1 MVISSVTVPK
11 KTSSNKL
18 KNLFSKNIKNPDDVR
33 GNVKYVDIQLLE
45 QTVNH
50 RGIPSAKPTYYQ
62 RISCNTLMIDGFQA
76 NKLKRPTNRYLS
88 TNLNNYKKTPTQLNC
103 SVESS
108 LSCTQKNK
116 SSEQVNEDV
125 NKTSNHHH
133 HQQQLQRQKLNS
145 CSLPRSSLSLSSS
158 SSLSSFTLKG
168 SRDSIKLRNTATK
181 LTATNL
187 CSKDTLM
194 KNNEKDSNKSSKN
207 NYDLLNAEDI
217 LSSEM
222 STVFMKDD
230 SVKKQTILCYEQM
243 NLKTCPIIDSNEIC
257 HFLSLQ
263 YNQIHRIVHL
273 HHLTKLVYLNI
284 SNNQLTTMNG
294 LETLYSLRILLLG
307 NNQIKQICALN
318 NLYNLNV
325 LDLNHNQIQIIE
337 NLTHLKKLYC
347 LNLSFNYITTVNGLS
362 GLISLTELNLKHN
375 NILLIEPIDNVP
387 KLIWI
392 FLSFNH
398 IKSWSQISG
407 LTNLNL
413 CAQVTLDG
421 NPIVFDPTYRKMIS
435 SDKRF
440 FKDNTTVY
448 PLKPNPSKPIN
459 KMNMDE
465 QGLLKRNVP
474 ISFLLENKQHFPDEQ
489 QLTTTTT
496 NIIHE
501 LLNYFKEN
509 EQHDSILRANSVD
522 NSINSSTENLT
533 ELMNHNDSTLSRNEQ
548 NLAYLPNNLSNLI
561 QSNLSLW
568 SIHSDLQY
576 FSPTSTINQMK
587 EGEDNW
593 TEEVTNVNV
602 EINSSDN
609 SNNMVG
615 YSSIGTLTDES
626 ILFPLFPSTKN
637 NLLKFKYYLKGLT
650 HLVLEGI
657 PSTIVFKVDDD
668 DNDDYVHKLSNVIGN
683 DSKFEKQTNESTEHT
698 INFDCFSSLVNHLQ
712 YVQSNNNI
720 NDNNNAIISKDDEDE
735 DNEIERKESNH
746 SLKLLNF
753 NRIVKLTIRNVN
765 WNEFINC
772 ISKLHE
778 LLPQL
783 KELNL
788 ENNQLKYLHQV
799 TDLIDFEYLTALH
812 ITGSNGNPIVEQSG
826 QLWRPFIIWSLADSL
841 NLTFLDGKLIK
852 PNEVNESKNLFSLFY
867 ERIKMRNSYCTTSN
881 QSFYKRLE
889 TVNNISNMMN
899 NKIPMS
905 DANIDD
911 SGLRLVNSISSPT
924 LPRTVLNSHNNNNI
938 NNNNRNIDATMATTS
953 VHTTSTLVNCSR
965 FVEQQNILLTKK
977 ELNNDNEVT
986 RDNSVDSLRRSS
998 SNKFK
1003 INGSSINGF
1012 KQNQSSIHNI
1022 SPALKQ
1028 VNKSE
1033 NFENGLQS
1041 NEGKLSIQNQLLKNW
1056 PSILKRLIHQAI
1068 TDNHIATNKL

>member
-1 MVISSVTVPK
+1 
-11 KTSSNKL
+11 
-18 KNLFSKNIKNPDDVR
+18 
-33 GNVKYVDIQLLE
+33 
-45 QTVNH
+45 
-50 RGIPSAKPTYYQ
+50 
-62 RISCNTLMIDGFQA
+62 
-76 NKLKRPTNRYLS
+76 
-88 TNLNNYKKTPTQLNC
+88 
-103 SVESS
+103 
-108 LSCTQKNK
+108 
-116 SSEQVNEDV
+116 
-125 NKTSNHHH
+125 
-133 HQQQLQRQKLNS
+133 
-145 CSLPRSSLSLSSS
+145 
-158 SSLSSFTLKG
+158 
-168 SRDSIKLRNTATK
+168 
-181 LTATNL
+181 
-187 CSKDTLM
+187 M
-194 KNNEKDSNKSSKN
+194 KNNEKDSNKPSKN
-207 NYDLLNAEDI
+207 NYDLLNDEDI

-230 SVKKQTILCYEQM
+230 SVRKQTILCYEQM

-263 YNQIHRIVHL
+263 YNQIHRIEHL

-284 SNNQLTTMNG
+284 SDNQLTTMNG

-337 NLTHLKKLYC
+337 NLIHLKKLYC
-347 LNLSFNYITTVNGLS
+347 LNLSFNYITTVTGLS
-362 GLISLTELNLKHN
+362 GLISLTELNLRHN

-398 IKSWSQISG
+398 IKS
-407 LTNLNL
+407 
-413 CAQVTLDG
+413 
-421 NPIVFDPTYRKMIS
+421 
-435 SDKRF
+435 
-440 FKDNTTVY
+440 
-448 PLKPNPSKPIN
+448 
-459 KMNMDE
+459 
-465 QGLLKRNVP
+465 
-474 ISFLLENKQHFPDEQ
+474 
-489 QLTTTTT
+489 
-496 NIIHE
+496 
-501 LLNYFKEN
+501 
-509 EQHDSILRANSVD
+509 
-522 NSINSSTENLT
+522 SINSSTENLT
-533 ELMNHNDSTLSRNEQ
+533 ALMNYNDSTLSRNEQ
-548 NLAYLPNNLSNLI
+548 NLAYLSNNLSNLI

-587 EGEDNW
+587 EG
-593 TEEVTNVNV
+593 
-602 EINSSDN
+602 
-609 SNNMVG
+609 
-615 YSSIGTLTDES
+615 
-626 ILFPLFPSTKN
+626 
-637 NLLKFKYYLKGLT
+637 LT

-657 PSTIVFKVDDD
+657 LSTTVFNVDDD
-668 DNDDYVHKLSNVIGN
+668 DNDYNVHKLSNVIEN
-683 DSKFEKQTNESTEHT
+683 DSKFEKQTNESTE
-698 INFDCFSSLVNHLQ
+698 
-712 YVQSNNNI
+712 
-720 NDNNNAIISKDDEDE
+720 NAIKDDDDENE

-765 WNEFINC
+765 WNEFVNC

-783 KELNL
+783 EELNL

-826 QLWRPFIIWSLADSL
+826 QLWRSFIIWSLADSL

-905 DANIDD
+905 DVNIDD

-938 NNNNRNIDATMATTS
+938 NNNNRNIDATIATTS

-965 FVEQQNILLTKK
+965 FVEQQNLLLTKK

-986 RDNSVDSLRRSS
+986 RDNSVDSIRRSS

-1003 INGSSINGF
+1003 INESSINRF

-1028 VNKSE
+1028 SE

-1041 NEGKLSIQNQLLKNW
+1041 NEGKLSIQNQLLKDW

-1068 TDNHIATNKL
+1068 TDNHITTNKL